1 MGHDVWII
9 FILLNSFRM
18 NEISLDVSL
27 KINSDYHYQ
36 SWLPSLNIDTIKK
49 RKRRKVL
56 QNLKVIFAVIVLRKL
71 TFLTFWW
78 SNVAAEKAGKPGDLS
93 MASTLPDSEI
103 IVYPGI
109 QHRFDIQICLLSPS
123 FLLYFRK
130 KISADEMNTCSQRE
144 LVERNEEDF
153 WEMLVIFFNRGR
165 SGARVR
171 I

>member
-1 MGHDVWII
+1 
-9 FILLNSFRM
+9 
-18 NEISLDVSL
+18 
-27 KINSDYHYQ
+27 
-36 SWLPSLNIDTIKK
+36 
-49 RKRRKVL
+49 
-56 QNLKVIFAVIVLRKL
+56 
-71 TFLTFWW
+71 
-78 SNVAAEKAGKPGDLS
+78 